1 MLFDDGASV
10 CETASTS
17 LPPFY
22 GADRCDDLSDFF
34 SPVSASRRSGGGKSE
49 RPSPHRSSRV
59 HRSKAGLSFV
69 VDGTVHPVST
79 PAASASPVPRQP
91 PARVQQEQQQP
102 PPPLATGSKLYRVL
116 LGGVKVTGLY
126 LPQNPSG
133 DSRVLAE
140 VERQNELW
148 EYFARY
154 EGGGSAGESEA
165 FHGVTAVS
173 QLSVHKNEC
182 CVVFDE
188 WVNLRAGS
196 GGAEVSDLYVDIV
209 RRRRNS
215 GGGGAESVVGRGVVS
230 LSDATTTG
238 VKSSVRLNSQNWILF
253 CIVQEQWLAGCV
265 QPASPASPAPPPLA
279 TSLLLPDS
287 GGPPTP
293 LPPPPPPIPSDLL
306 AHPARY
312 SSYGLGTDC
321 GTSLPPTPAPP
332 FSSPAYIGN
341 ERLLPPPLVAAPPA
355 ADAVAAS
362 CGDGAAVET
371 YFKGPKADNGMP
383 QHAVELAA
391 RRGRLKVDGLRVWVE
406 AASEER
412 EGVEVVQAVPA
423 ADVAEV
429 SAVQT
434 PDGLLFY
441 VMVVARRGHSLLCA
455 AAHDAAA
462 LEFLEACSGLGLD
475 VACATTADTSA
486 PDLRAL
492 FEALVARAAQA
503 EYPTDGVAIGVG
515 SRALSP
521 SSPLS
526 PGAAAAAARKQDLA
540 ARSRAEAVHKAVKGL
555 RTDEGAVFRVV
566 GGVRGREE
574 WEAVCAAFRRAHP
587 SFAGGDIAKAL
598 AENLSRKALETCRT
612 DLARKGVSL
621 GASGG
626 GGGSNGASA
635 ALPAH
640 EAATPDT
647 AHAAALAVV
656 PAATPH
662 RGRVRGAEN
671 PDSALGSHQ
680 AALLYTALVGPSV
693 DAAAVFSV
701 LKGVGSQAAWDD
713 LVRQYKASFPLAH
726 AGDLSVALKARL
738 STVDLERCAA
748 ILERRGVVGSP
759 RRRTPAAAAASKRQT
774 PDFQTARR
782 HAAALFRSIEGLDA
796 DDGGDAL
803 FEVMAQQRSQK
814 DWEEVA
820 VQFELMH
827 PACCGGDLLA
837 ALQSGLSKRELA
849 KCKQILA
856 KKVVELNPRAAP
868 QGRAPAILRKPSGSA
883 SVSSALVGR

>member
-1 MLFDDGASV
+1 MLFDDDGAASV

-22 GADRCDDLSDFF
+22 GTDRCDDLSGFF
-34 SPVSASRRSGGGKSE
+34 SPVSVSRRSGGGGKSGH
-49 RPSPHRSSRV
+49 PSPHRSSRV

-69 VDGTVHPVST
+69 VDGTVHPTST
-79 PAASASPVPRQP
+79 PTTSASPVPP
-91 PARVQQEQQQP
+91 PAAGRVQQQQQP
-102 PPPLATGSKLYRVL
+102 PAATGSKLYRVL

-173 QLSVHKNEC
+173 RLSVHKNEC

-196 GGAEVSDLYVDIV
+196 GGAELSDLYVDIV
-209 RRRRNS
+209 RRRRSS

-230 LSDATTTG
+230 LCDATTAG

-265 QPASPASPAPPPLA
+265 QPTSPPSPAPAPLA
-279 TSLLLPDS
+279 TALLLPDS

-293 LPPPPPPIPSDLL
+293 LPPPPPISNLP

-332 FSSPAYIGN
+332 FHSPAYIGN
-341 ERLLPPPLVAAPPA
+341 DSLLPPPLVAAPPA
-355 ADAVAAS
+355 ADAAAAS

-406 AASEER
+406 AAGEGR

-441 VMVVARRGHSLLCA
+441 LMVVARRGHSLLCA
-455 AAHDAAA
+455 AGYDAAA

-503 EYPTDGVAIGVG
+503 EYPTDGDAGGVG

-526 PGAAAAAARKQDLA
+526 PGAVAAAARRQDLA

-587 SFAGGDIAKAL
+587 SFAGGEIAKAL
-598 AENLSRKALETCRT
+598 AENLSRKAMETCRA

-621 GASGG
+621 GGSGG
-626 GGGSNGASA
+626 GGGGGGSYV
-635 ALPAH
+635 PAH
-640 EAATPDT
+640 RAATPDT
-647 AHAAALAVV
+647 AHAAALAVM
-656 PAATPH
+656 PAATPQQH
-662 RGRVRGAEN
+662 QGGGVRGAEN

-701 LKGVGSQAAWDD
+701 LKGVGSQVAWDD

-726 AGDLSVALKARL
+726 AGDLSVAMKARL

-759 RRRTPAAAAASKRQT
+759 RRRTPAAAASPEQT

-803 FEVMAQQRSQK
+803 FEVMTQQRSQK

-868 QGRAPAILRKPSGSA
+868 QGRAPAVLPKRSGGA
-883 SVSSALVGR
+883 STSSALVGR